1 MAVKSPTGG
10 AVLAG
15 APGGRRQRPTR
26 PQSRTGRT
34 HGGRCS
40 GFCPR
45 RATVPLAPQRLS
57 AEHGPRI
64 QPGACEQDGVS
75 GPRAWQPPPHT
86 EPLPR
91 KRGTSPWGG
100 GSLRSQSVLSSRCAS
115 GLCAHVLPP
124 GHVLPHPPMHPTQ
137 LSPRAL
143 ASAVTRHSHCLRQA
157 RESGTLPPGSPG
169 TPALR
174 ARRAVG
180 AQRVCRPQ
188 ERTRTDKP
196 SRPSSRPT
204 VPATPGVR
212 RPRARPREA
221 GAPARRQ
228 TPLAPE
234 DAPPPVRPLP
244 ALHGQHGRRPS
255 VVSAPSVAPG
265 SGPGPGCRFSLRNRA
280 EMAAQCDT
288 VRTAPLTEPVT

>member
-1 MAVKSPTGG
+1 MA
-10 AVLAG
+10 A
-15 APGGRRQRPTR
+15 
-26 PQSRTGRT
+26 
-34 HGGRCS
+34 
-40 GFCPR
+40 
-45 RATVPLAPQRLS
+45 
-57 AEHGPRI
+57 
-64 QPGACEQDGVS
+64 
-75 GPRAWQPPPHT
+75 PPHT

-234 DAPPPVRPLP
+234 DAPLP
-244 ALHGQHGRRPS
+244 CGHSQRCTVSTAGVLLWSARRLSPRAVALAQAVGSHSETGLKWPRS
-255 VVSAPSVAPG
+255 VTP
-265 SGPGPGCRFSLRNRA
+265 C
-280 EMAAQCDT
+280 AQP
-288 VRTAPLTEPVT
+288 R